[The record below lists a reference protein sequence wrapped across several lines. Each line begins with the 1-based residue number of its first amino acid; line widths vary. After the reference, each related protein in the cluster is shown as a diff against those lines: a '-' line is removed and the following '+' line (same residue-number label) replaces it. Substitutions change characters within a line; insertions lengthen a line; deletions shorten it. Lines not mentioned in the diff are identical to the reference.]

1 MQRLVTCVGLAG
13 RCLAWVYP
21 FDWRSAEQWL
31 WLAALLHGGMPC
43 RLCLLAAQHFV
54 GYDPEGYTMYFCDYK
69 YTDENTV
76 NYVVMNKVRL
86 LPLTAL

>member
-1 MQRLVTCVGLAG
+1 
-13 RCLAWVYP
+13 
-21 FDWRSAEQWL
+21 
-31 WLAALLHGGMPC
+31 MPC